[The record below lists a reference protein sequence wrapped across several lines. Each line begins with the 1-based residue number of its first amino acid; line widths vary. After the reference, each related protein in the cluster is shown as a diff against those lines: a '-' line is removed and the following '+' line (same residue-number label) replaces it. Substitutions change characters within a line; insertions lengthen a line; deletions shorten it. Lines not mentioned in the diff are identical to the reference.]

1 MTHIAYVAGA
11 TGYTGQAV
19 LAELKA
25 RSIQTIAHIRPNSP
39 RLEQWR
45 PRLEEMGITLDS
57 SEWNKEAMEKS
68 LERHKPTLIFSLLGT
83 TKARMKQTAKNGGDK
98 EKQSYQW
105 VDYSLPKM
113 LLDAA
118 LAKSPE
124 ARFLFLSS
132 AGVKANSG
140 MEYLEL
146 RWQLEQDIQKS
157 GIDFTIARPSFITG
171 ANREED
177 RPGERFA
184 ATVVDG
190 ALGLVALFGAKKL
203 KERYRSV
210 TNEELAKGLV
220 SQALS
225 EASSKKILELDD
237 IRRD

>member
-1 MTHIAYVAGA
+1 MTHIAFVAGA

-25 RSIQTIAHIRPNSP
+25 RSIQSIAHIRPDSP

-45 PRLEEMGITLDS
+45 PRLSEMGITLDS
-57 SEWNKEAMEKS
+57 SEWSKEAIETA
-68 LERHKPTLIFSLLGT
+68 LEQHKPTLIFSLLGT
-83 TKARMKQTAKNGGDK
+83 TKARMKKTAKAGGDK
-98 EKQSYQW
+98 GKQSYQW

-118 LAKSPE
+118 VAKAPK
-124 ARFLFLSS
+124 ARFFFLSS

-140 MEYLEL
+140 MEYLEV
-146 RWQLEQDIQKS
+146 RWKLEQDIQES

-177 RPGERFA
+177 RPGERIA

-220 SQALS
+220 SKALS
-225 EASSKKILELDD
+225 EDSSGKILESDE
-237 IRRD
+237 IRR